1 MRFVMLE
8 TKPGPAPAVLLP
20 DGSPALLAPAGGWR
34 DLDELIREGDPALE
48 AVRAALDSNSLR
60 GLPGVRILK
69 PLGRPEKIMC
79 IGKNYRDHCREMN
92 SPLPERPVLFAKYPN
107 ALAGPDEEIMLPEVS
122 RMVDWEAE
130 LAAVIGR
137 RCRNVPVESALECVF
152 GYTCA
157 NDLTMRDAQK
167 EDGQWVRAKSPD
179 SFCPLGPAIVT
190 SDEIPDPQRLDIR
203 LTLNGDVMQSSNTR
217 EMVFGVA
224 ELISY
229 LSRTMTLQPGDI
241 LLTGTPPG
249 VGAGRDPQVFLRDG
263 DRVVVELEGIGA
275 LANRMRGQQ
284 A

>member
-1 MRFVMLE
+1 
-8 TKPGPAPAVLLP
+8 
-20 DGSPALLAPAGGWR
+20 
-34 DLDELIREGDPALE
+34 
-48 AVRAALDSNSLR
+48 
-60 GLPGVRILK
+60 LPGVRILK

-203 LTLNGDVMQSSNTR
+203 LTLTGDVMQSSNTR